1 MPNILIVGAT
11 RGLGASLANQY
22 ASRPYTSVYGTTR
35 SAEPPTG
42 KGHDERIKWA
52 KGIDLNQ
59 SDVGKKL
66 VEELGSLGVEG
77 GLDDVVSCVWDL
89 FCGWQRGEARTGLI
103 RWQII
108 TAGYFATE
116 DWETGPKWEEEVR
129 M

>member
-77 GLDDVVSCVWDL
+77 GLDVVVSLCLGFVLWMAE
-89 FCGWQRGEARTGLI
+89 GGGEDRADKVADHNSRVL
-103 RWQII
+103 R
-108 TAGYFATE
+108 
-116 DWETGPKWEEEVR
+116 D
-129 M
+129 